1 MWHDMLQL
9 DVSVIEKLVRPVL
22 IYGFLAVALRLAGK
36 RELAQLNSLD
46 FIVLLAVAQ
55 AVSNSVVG
63 DDDSVTGGIVGAS
76 ALFVLNG
83 ALAVL
88 LFRWPRFRRFA
99 EGTPRTLISMGVVDH
114 DALRKERLTE
124 DQLMAAIA
132 TQGAGGLDD
141 VEEAVFVPNGAIVT
155 RMKEMDR
162 DAVRFMELTMQ
173 LDELKAMVSGLGG
186 TSADP

>member
-1 MWHDMLQL
+1 MWRDILQL
-9 DVSVIEKLVRPVL
+9 DVPVIEKVVRPVL
-22 IYGFLAVALRLAGK
+22 IYVFLAVALRLAGK

-46 FIVLLAVAQ
+46 FVVLLAVAN
-55 AVSNSVVG
+55 AVQNSIIG
-63 DDDSVTGGIVGAS
+63 DDDSVTGGVLGAS

-83 ALAVL
+83 VLAVL
-88 LFRWPRFRRFA
+88 LFRRPKLRRLA

-141 VEEAVFVPNGAIVT
+141 VEQAVLVPNGTIVT

-162 DAVRFMELTMQ
+162 DAMRFMELTRQ
-173 LDELKAMVSGLGG
+173 IDELKAMVASLSR
-186 TSADP
+186 TSAGP